1 MLPLP
6 SSPSALTLS
15 LNHTT
20 EAQTIVIP
28 RSRCSP
34 TIKIKMESNMES
46 SETNDVVEITNAS
59 SDTKLTFVEL
69 VMMKFL

>member
-6 SSPSALTLS
+6 SSPSALS
-15 LNHTT
+15 LQTT
-20 EAQTIVIP
+20 EAQTIVTP

>member
-1 MLPLP
+1 
-6 SSPSALTLS
+6 
-15 LNHTT
+15 
-20 EAQTIVIP
+20 
-28 RSRCSP
+28 
-34 TIKIKMESNMES
+34 MES